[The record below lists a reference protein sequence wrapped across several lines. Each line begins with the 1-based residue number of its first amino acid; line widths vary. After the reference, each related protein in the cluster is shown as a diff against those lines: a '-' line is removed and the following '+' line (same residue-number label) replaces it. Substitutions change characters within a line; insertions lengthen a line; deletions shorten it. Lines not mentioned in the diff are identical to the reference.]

1 MLSVTGDYQN
11 INKTN
16 LAAIFKESFER
27 SMRLAT
33 IKNWFRITGIYPF
46 NPETID
52 KTRLIPIELSPS
64 STPLIPTSTLPG
76 ATKVAS
82 TPTDKLEKSEHDFPV
97 TSSKKAPLFTSAQ
110 NILTKMNIVPQ
121 YLADVFYLPS
131 SERTKRSYKSR
142 VITKGRTI
150 TDKQHQALY
159 KEKEE
164 IKSRKE
170 KE

>member
-33 IKNWFRITGIYPF
+33 IKNWFRITGIYSF
-46 NPETID
+46 NPEAID
-52 KTRLIPIELSPS
+52 KTRLIPVELSPS
-64 STPLIPTSTLPG
+64 STPLIPTSTLQG

-82 TPTDKLEKSEHDFPV
+82 TPTNKLEKSEHDFPV

-142 VITKGRTI
+142 VITQGRTI
-150 TDKQHQALY
+150 TEKQHQALY